1 MHLELVIKKQH
12 CVIDVGRNLVQMCR
26 PADERCLAVWA
37 QGARPRDRRAPSGT
51 PRRKALRRSM
61 PATSPGR
68 NLVAGADVATG
79 LCRHSRRSP
88 TSGDGG
94 EAEGTERRAD
104 GIDIFSSVIY
114 LGHSLFSIGLIYN

>member
-12 CVIDVGRNLVQMCR
+12 CVIDVGRNLVQTCR

-88 TSGDGG
+88 ASGDGR
-94 EAEGTERRAD
+94 EAERTERRAD
-104 GIDIFSSVIY
+104 GIDVFSSVIY
-114 LGHSLFSIGLIYN
+114 LGHSLFSIGPIYN

>member
-12 CVIDVGRNLVQMCR
+12 CVIDVGQNLVQACR
-26 PADERCLAVWA
+26 REMSGRRA

-88 TSGDGG
+88 ASGDGG
-94 EAEGTERRAD
+94 EAERTERRAD
-104 GIDIFSSVIY
+104 GIDVFSSVIY
-114 LGHSLFSIGLIYN
+114 LGHSLFSIGPIYN